1 MNGIPFNPEASPE
14 ARIHSYKNVD
24 IGPLY
29 ALASNNK
36 IKYWRANVINQGTQS
51 TITYTFG
58 YENGVHQ
65 HQEKIISIGKN
76 IGKANET
83 THFQQACKDA
93 ESKAN
98 KKMDEGYC
106 LTKTELTTPILPMLA
121 HSYTKRSHNIKWPCY
136 VQPKIDGCFVG
147 NTLIDTDRGL
157 KRIDDIVNNKLKVSV
172 KSYNQQTEKFEY
184 KPVINWFYNGKSSY
198 NNWCEIIPEKG
209 KRKQCTL
216 NHKFLTKQGWFE
228 AQDLEEHHK
237 IFDNNYHTRLNSLLA
252 GTLLGDSSM
261 VIEKRGSGT
270 SYRLNFSH
278 VDKEYFDFKKD
289 LLGLDGNVVE
299 YTTGYGSQAY
309 RFVSKALTQS
319 EFPIDLFY
327 FTGHNK
333 NIGKRKL
340 LLEKTLS
347 KYLTKESLSLWIAD
361 DGSLSLNN
369 KNKFTPVLNIST
381 HNHSN
386 KQLNEFIKYFQK
398 QWQCT
403 PTLILDKR
411 VNTETGISGKSLKFN
426 TKDTLYILNQLKT
439 VACRSYEYKY
449 YFTESLEFIKPL
461 KDEFKFVS
469 FKRKKARNSDLIH
482 KYDIEVEDNHN
493 YVANGTVVHNCRCT
507 LTIKDGVVKMF
518 TRKGKEFTPMPS
530 LVESVLE
537 WQEHSR
543 GLPNFSDDVY
553 LDGELY
559 SDTLTFQELA
569 GTLRR
574 HKNTEETL
582 NQIYFVVFDA
592 FQLDWDTPYIARK
605 AILEEQFEHFNDSFL
620 KLIETDE
627 VTDEVAMK
635 EKHQEYIQ
643 QGYEGTILRNKD
655 AFYKLKHRSA
665 DLQKYKDF
673 IENEYEIIGAKEDDD
688 GGITWKCKT
697 KNNKS
702 FWARSRGSLKVRKAY
717 LNNINKY
724 IGQSLTVVYQELTD
738 DGIPRFPSA
747 KLIRTDKMYL

>member
-1 MNGIPFNPEASPE
+1 MMNGIPFNPEASPE

-51 TITYTFG
+51 IITYTFG
-58 YENGVHQ
+58 YEDGVHQ

-136 VQPKIDGCFVG
+136 VQPKIDGV
-147 NTLIDTDRGL
+147 
-157 KRIDDIVNNKLKVSV
+157 
-172 KSYNQQTEKFEY
+172 
-184 KPVINWFYNGKSSY
+184 
-198 NNWCEIIPEKG
+198 
-209 KRKQCTL
+209 
-216 NHKFLTKQGWFE
+216 
-228 AQDLEEHHK
+228 
-237 IFDNNYHTRLNSLLA
+237 
-252 GTLLGDSSM
+252 
-261 VIEKRGSGT
+261 
-270 SYRLNFSH
+270 
-278 VDKEYFDFKKD
+278 
-289 LLGLDGNVVE
+289 
-299 YTTGYGSQAY
+299 
-309 RFVSKALTQS
+309 
-319 EFPIDLFY
+319 
-327 FTGHNK
+327 
-333 NIGKRKL
+333 
-340 LLEKTLS
+340 
-347 KYLTKESLSLWIAD
+347 
-361 DGSLSLNN
+361 
-369 KNKFTPVLNIST
+369 
-381 HNHSN
+381 
-386 KQLNEFIKYFQK
+386 
-398 QWQCT
+398 
-403 PTLILDKR
+403 
-411 VNTETGISGKSLKFN
+411 
-426 TKDTLYILNQLKT
+426 
-439 VACRSYEYKY
+439 
-449 YFTESLEFIKPL
+449 
-461 KDEFKFVS
+461 
-469 FKRKKARNSDLIH
+469 
-482 KYDIEVEDNHN
+482 
-493 YVANGTVVHNCRCT
+493 RCT

-530 LVESVLE
+530 LIESILE

-582 NQIYFVVFDA
+582 NQVYFVVFDA
-592 FQLDWDTPYIARK
+592 FQLDWDTPYLARK

-627 VTDEVAMK
+627 IADEVAMK